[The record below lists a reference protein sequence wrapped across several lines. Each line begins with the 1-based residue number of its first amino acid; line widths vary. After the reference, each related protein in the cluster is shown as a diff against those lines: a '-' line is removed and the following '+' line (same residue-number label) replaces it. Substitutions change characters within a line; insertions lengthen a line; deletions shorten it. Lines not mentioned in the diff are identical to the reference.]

1 MTTKKITFDPE
12 SGVAYSC
19 DLIMNVGADFNAK
32 FNIVDTANTG
42 FNFSTTNSVGLN
54 TMSGHYGERNEC
66 VNKLA
71 SAFPEMPLIY
81 NNMKITRVEHNE
93 V

>member
-19 DLIMNVGADFNAK
+19 DLVMNVGADFNAK

-42 FNFSTTNSVGLN
+42 FNFSTTNSVGVN
-54 TMSGHYGERNEC
+54 TSVLPSLLSIEIIWPFSF
-66 VNKLA
+66 KL
-71 SAFPEMPLIY
+71 SNPGNGTNIGSDPWFSLIA
-81 NNMKITRVEHNE
+81 
-93 V
+93 